1 MLFMISGV
9 TSFLGRNAAK
19 LLLERKHRVVG
30 LVRPGSKNREKLKTP
45 ALSGLLVQELDFD
58 SIPEAESCRRIFGFS
73 LRGEGKEGLCLP
85 GKLVFLH
92 FSWDGVGSAGR
103 SDPELQERNIRN
115 AKKAFRIA
123 EGLHASRFLFAGSQA
138 EYGRG
143 GHERPE
149 PRSEYGKAKLAF
161 GRWGMEQSSETAFYH
176 LRIHSVYGSGDHEGS
191 LVNALIHAHLRREAI
206 RLSPCTQD
214 WNYLEV
220 RDLSSA
226 LLLLSESERAEA
238 GIYDI
243 ASRDTRPLRSYVE
256 EIWRILNEGSGGERL
271 PERDYLLF
279 GARGNNAEG
288 DIGMAPDTAA
298 LRALGF
304 SERISLRQGI
314 EELLSEEERK

>member
-85 GKLVFLH
+85 GELIFLH

-123 EGLHASRFLFAGSQA
+123 EGLHASRFLRRNTEGGDTKGPSRGANTERQSLPSGAGGWSKA
-138 EYGRG
+138 PR
-143 GHERPE
+143 RPSITFGST
-149 PRSEYGKAKLAF
+149 RSMG
-161 GRWGMEQSSETAFYH
+161 
-176 LRIHSVYGSGDHEGS
+176 
-191 LVNALIHAHLRREAI
+191 
-206 RLSPCTQD
+206 
-214 WNYLEV
+214 
-220 RDLSSA
+220 
-226 LLLLSESERAEA
+226 A
-238 GIYDI
+238 GI
-243 ASRDTRPLRSYVE
+243 TREVS
-256 EIWRILNEGSGGERL
+256 
-271 PERDYLLF
+271 
-279 GARGNNAEG
+279 
-288 DIGMAPDTAA
+288 
-298 LRALGF
+298 
-304 SERISLRQGI
+304 
-314 EELLSEEERK
+314 